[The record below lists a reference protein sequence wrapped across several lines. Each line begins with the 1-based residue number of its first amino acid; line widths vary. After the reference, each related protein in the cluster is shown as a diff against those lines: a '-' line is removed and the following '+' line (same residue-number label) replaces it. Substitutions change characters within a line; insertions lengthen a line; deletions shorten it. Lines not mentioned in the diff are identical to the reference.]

1 MKRLL
6 TLLLA
11 TITVFVFA
19 SCTGGTS
26 RTNNDPSDDGGNG
39 IVNVPD
45 DAEQGSTVT
54 DTVNANE
61 DGFTNTRWYGWW
73 MVTDTT
79 GEYDE
84 YDGYYFDCCANIE
97 PTDEGYLLMSV
108 WDEVFPSYEDN
119 CVGELY
125 FEEYDEG
132 LLSVGGY
139 FYTGESVG
147 EDGEIAIIPEISG
160 VENTL
165 FTTVDVEDE
174 TGSFVA
180 TLFLTKWGTEWNE
193 EFGEYPTYYDSY
205 FLPLMEEGEGLPAD
219 ISDIG

>member
-26 RTNNDPSDDGGNG
+26 TTNNTPADDGDNG

-45 DAEQGSTVT
+45 NTEQGTVT
-54 DTVNANE
+54 DVNPVR

-73 MVTDTT
+73 MVADTT

-139 FYTGESVG
+139 FYTGEDVG
-147 EDGEIAIIPEISG
+147 ENGEIAIIPGISG

-205 FLPLMEEGEGLPAD
+205 FLPLMEEGAGLPAD